1 MHGFLAL
8 LALAPGL
15 ARAEPH
21 DPATP
26 ARPTLQESLSGA
38 ARDAYEAA
46 TVLFNNRDA
55 ARALAKYRE
64 AYELSKDSR
73 LLFNMAVCERDLRA
87 YAKMQELLVTYERDA
102 GEGLLPEQKAQIEAA
117 LAAIRNL
124 VGTVTLAVRESGAT
138 VLLDGE
144 PVGTTPLANGL
155 LVDLGQHKLVLSK
168 EGFETDERSIEI
180 AGGSEATL
188 AIALTPRVLP
198 ARLSVS
204 AGRDAT
210 VVVDGKDVAS
220 ERFDGQLPPGTHNI
234 RVTAPGKV
242 TYRNEV
248 SLRDGETQSL
258 QVTLRDEPRGALW
271 PWVIGGAVVAAGGA
285 VAGYFLLRSPTDQR
299 APLPPA
305 NWTVQI
311 PGGR

>member
-1 MHGFLAL
+1 
-8 LALAPGL
+8 
-15 ARAEPH
+15 
-21 DPATP
+21 
-26 ARPTLQESLSGA
+26 
-38 ARDAYEAA
+38 
-46 TVLFNNRDA
+46 LFNNRDP
-55 ARALAKYRE
+55 ARALLKYRE
-64 AYELSKDSR
+64 AYELSNDSR

-87 YAKMQELLVTYERDA
+87 YAKMQELLVTYEREA
-102 GEGLLPEQKAQIEAA
+102 GEALLPEQKAQIETA

-124 VGTVTLAVRESGAT
+124 VGTLTLTVRDSGAT

-168 EGFETDERSIEI
+168 EGFETLERSVEV

-188 AIALTPRVLP
+188 AIALNPRVLP

-210 VVVDGKDVAS
+210 VVVDGKDIAR
-220 ERFDGQLPPGTHNI
+220 ERFEGELPPGTHDV
-234 RVTAPGKV
+234 RVTAPGKM
-242 TYRNEV
+242 TYRREV
-248 SLRDGETQSL
+248 LLRDGETRSL
-258 QVTLRDEPRGALW
+258 QVTLRDEHRGALW
-271 PWVIGGAVVAAGGA
+271 PWVLGGAAVATGGA

-299 APLPPA
+299 ATLPPA
-305 NWTVQI
+305 NYTIQI